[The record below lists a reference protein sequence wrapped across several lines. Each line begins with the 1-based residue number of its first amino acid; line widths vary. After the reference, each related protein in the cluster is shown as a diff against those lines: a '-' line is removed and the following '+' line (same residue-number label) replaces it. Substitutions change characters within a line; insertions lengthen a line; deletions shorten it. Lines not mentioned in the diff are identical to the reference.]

1 MDIPNKIPNEAN
13 SRAAFDLWL
22 FQRRISL
29 GAACAGMGLNYEV
42 VRRNMLP
49 VNDKY
54 FREASIA
61 TRKAVRK
68 YTGGAVDL
76 TDWPEAPDPQETPIG
91 GAVLPPA
98 ERRQSPPEARVAQP
112 SGASS

>member
-1 MDIPNKIPNEAN
+1 MDNPNEIPNDAN
-13 SRAAFDLWL
+13 TRAPFDLWL

-29 GAACAGMGLNYEV
+29 GAACAGMGLTYEV

-49 VNDKY
+49 VADPY

-68 YTGGAVDL
+68 YTGGAIDL
-76 TDWPEAPDPQETPIG
+76 TDWPEAPDT
-91 GAVLPPA
+91 
-98 ERRQSPPEARVAQP
+98 QSPKAAPAPRLAEPAP
-112 SGASS
+112 GSSGAG